1 LQDNVLMD
9 AASEARRGW
18 RAILWGGLLA
28 GVLDIGAAFAVY
40 GLRGAT
46 PVRILQSIA
55 AGLLGVAAFQGGLGT
70 AALGALLHFVIAFGA
85 AAVYYA
91 ASRKWRVLVQ
101 WPVVAGLL
109 YGVGVYLFMNY
120 VVVPLSAVPK
130 RPFVLGLAAIILV
143 VHMLF
148 VGLPIALAVSRC
160 ARLDRRWV

>member
-1 LQDNVLMD
+1 MN
-9 AASEARRGW
+9 AASEAHRGW

-28 GVLDIGAAFAVY
+28 GVLDIAAAFAVY

-55 AGLLGVAAFQGGLGT
+55 SGLLGVAAFQGGFGT
-70 AALGALLHFVIAFGA
+70 AALGALLHFVIAFCA

-91 ASRKWRVLVQ
+91 ASRKLEVLVRRAA
-101 WPVVAGLL
+101 VAGLL
-109 YGVGVYLFMNY
+109 YGMVVYLFMNY

-130 RPFVLGLAAIILV
+130 RPFVLGLAVIILV

-148 VGLPIALAVSRC
+148 VGLPIALTV
-160 ARLDRRWV
+160 RRYAGLELC